1 MSLDWDGVF
10 SGAVVLKTGVR
21 RRFENFAIS
30 TIYVFVKLTDL
41 KFVNAVT
48 SCYRKNLNHTLIL

>member
-1 MSLDWDGVF
+1 MF

-21 RRFENFAIS
+21 RRFENFVIS

-41 KFVNAVT
+41 KFDNAAT
-48 SCYRKNLNHTLIL
+48 LFYRKNLIDTQIL